1 MGSFQT
7 FKRFS
12 YRVFVY
18 ISISSYLT
26 QSVVLAVGY
35 IEPLN
40 WDLPQHRVQLKHVN
54 QRFCVSFPPDSPLIG
69 TIDYVDDE
77 EKLKLILEEVFSSI
91 ECENLKIKKMSF
103 NINNLVR
110 ENVKSMKPYSSARD
124 EFEDFDTADMIF
136 LDANENPFENGV
148 NRYPDPQQSSVKVVL
163 AKQKKVK
170 TNQILLGN
178 GSDEVLDL
186 LFRAFCEPRVDN
198 VITLPPTYG
207 MYGVLANIN
216 AVENKE
222 ILLSTDFQPQI
233 EKIMDAVDENTKIIF
248 LCSPNNPTGN
258 SFSDENVAY
267 LLKNF
272 NGLVVIDEAYIDFSE
287 KESWI
292 NELDEYPNLIITQT
306 LSKAYGLAGIRLGIC
321 YASTEVI
328 SVLNKIKPP
337 YNVNE
342 LTQKRALDRLDNQNK
357 INSEIESIIAQR
369 EELLKVLLNV
379 KFVEKIY
386 PTEANFILIKV
397 DDANKRYDELI
408 AKGIVIRN
416 RTTQPLCENTL
427 RLTIGTE
434 TENKKLIEV
443 LKQL

>member
-1 MGSFQT
+1 MENSF
-7 FKRFS
+7 
-12 YRVFVY
+12 
-18 ISISSYLT
+18 
-26 QSVVLAVGY
+26 
-35 IEPLN
+35 
-40 WDLPQHRVQLKHVN
+40 D
-54 QRFCVSFPPDSPLIG
+54 
-69 TIDYVDDE
+69 
-77 EKLKLILEEVFSSI
+77 
-91 ECENLKIKKMSF
+91 
-103 NINNLVR
+103 INNLVR
-110 ENVKSMKPYSSARD
+110 ENVKLMKPYSSARD

-148 NRYPDPQQSSVKVVL
+148 NRYPDPQQSNVKKVL
-163 AKQKKVK
+163 AKQKNVK
-170 TNQILLGN
+170 ANQILLGN

-186 LFRAFCEPRVDN
+186 IFRAFCEPKVDN

-216 AVENKE
+216 AVENRE
-222 ILLSTDFQPQI
+222 VLLSEDFQPQV
-233 EKIMDAVDENTKIIF
+233 EKILEAVDENTKIIF
-248 LCSPNNPTGN
+248 LCSPNNPTAN
-258 SFSDENVAY
+258 TFSDKSVVY
-267 LLKNF
+267 LLQNF
-272 NGLVVIDEAYIDFSE
+272 KGLVVIDEAYIDFS
-287 KESWI
+287 KKQSWK
-292 NELDEYPNLIITQT
+292 NELDEYPNLVITQT

-321 YASTEVI
+321 YASAAVI

-342 LTQKRALDRLDNQNK
+342 LTQLRALERLSNPEK
-357 INSEIESIIAQR
+357 IKSEIVSIIAQR
-369 EELLKVLLNV
+369 EELLKVLVDV

-434 TENKKLIEV
+434 SENAILMNA
-443 LKQL
+443 LKELN